1 MNTKRRWK
9 VKTETEEGHHLGAIW
24 CPEKRAR
31 SRNRHTLRW
40 RDQEPSR
47 ISSACHSKISTEK
60 PGPGREEKS
69 PARWQMNSRKHLA
82 ATQQLGRQEKL
93 KTEVKNAGG
102 AEKSTAGP
110 GVAL

>member
-1 MNTKRRWK
+1 LVPRKAGAQQKQTYPSLAGSR
-9 VKTETEEGHHLGAIW
+9 TEQDFQRLG
-24 CPEKRAR
+24 
-31 SRNRHTLRW
+31 
-40 RDQEPSR
+40 
-47 ISSACHSKISTEK
+47 HSKISTEK